1 MAKLCGGKIATRK
14 PVPRTNVPGVAA
26 LLQEL
31 LHHSQRNLKANSY
44 LFPRAFL
51 NRKQLRDFL
60 RPAAAGADPARIE
73 ASRVAK
79 GKRWKCTV
87 TPSDGT
93 ATGPAASGTVTVLNS
108 PPGPAIVRLR
118 PAALRDGEAIRCE
131 IVAKSEDPDG
141 DSIRYRYAW
150 QRNGAAQPFADTSQ
164 EVPPRLVKAGDR
176 WRCTV
181 TPTDG
186 SEDGPTSGTEEA
198 VITGGS
204 AERSAGLP

>member
-1 MAKLCGGKIATRK
+1 VRNSPPTA
-14 PVPRTNVPGVAA
+14 PQVAIEPESA
-26 LLQEL
+26 RRGDEL
-31 LHHSQRNLKANSY
+31 LCRVATASTDPDGDAVTYAYAWTEND
-44 LFPRAFL
+44 RAV
-51 NRKQLRDFL
+51 
-60 RPAAAGADPARIE
+60 AAGADPSRVDA
-73 ASRVAK
+73 ARVAK

-93 ATGPAASGTVTVLNS
+93 AGGPAANAQVTVLNS
-108 PPGPAIVRLR
+108 APGPAIVRLS
-118 PAALRDGEAIRCE
+118 PAAPAEGEPIRCE

-164 EVPPRLVKAGDR
+164 EVPPRLVKGGDR

-181 TPTDG
+181 TPSDG
-186 SEDGPTSGTEEA
+186 SEDGPASGTEEA

-204 AERSAGLP
+204 AERSAGLR